1 MHWSVEEC
9 AYRMT
14 IEANA
19 YVTPETWLSW
29 ERCADQEAAAQGLL
43 AALSPLASLFAV
55 DRHWLQHGD
64 PSDQV
69 GPSSDVLSF
78 PTPKAPSEPET

>member
-1 MHWSVEEC
+1 
-9 AYRMT
+9 MT

-55 DRHWLQHGD
+55 DRHWLQHGE

-69 GPSSDVLSF
+69 VGPSSNVLSF
-78 PTPKAPSEPET
+78 PKRKVPRDPET